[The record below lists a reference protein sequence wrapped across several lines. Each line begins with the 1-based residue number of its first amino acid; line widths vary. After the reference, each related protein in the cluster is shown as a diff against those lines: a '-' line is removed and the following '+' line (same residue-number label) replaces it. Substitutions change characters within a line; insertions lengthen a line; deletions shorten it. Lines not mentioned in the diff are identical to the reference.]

1 MRRITERFVSEIL
14 LHHPAAVRAPVMLK
28 DGCKECEMK
37 KRNLFAELKEGFD
50 SLADERAGKASL
62 PVKEFAAV
70 DEWMRVRS

>member
-1 MRRITERFVSEIL
+1 
-14 LHHPAAVRAPVMLK
+14 
-28 DGCKECEMK
+28 MK